1 MTKYN
6 YKLVSLSILLIYV
19 SVFFIFGDNSYILIH
34 DNMDSSLSWYKA
46 LIQSGM
52 IFSQSNEIIS
62 SFMSAHRVGFASE
75 LDVILWL
82 NYFFEQYTAYAINQV
97 LIRLVAFL
105 GMFSLLNRYIFNEEN
120 IRYSYFIA
128 LLYSILPFWSPGGLS
143 VAGLPMITYILLNI
157 RGGINT
163 KRDWMGL
170 ILFPLYS
177 SFVLSMVF
185 YIVFAGFVWIYD
197 IYKRTVTTKFTIAL
211 FLFGIIYLIINY
223 RLLEGFL
230 FEADFT
236 PHRVEFF
243 SDGIGLIGAL
253 MKSAQLF
260 ILGQYHASSL
270 HIIFLPFVGVVFLLN
285 IFSKSRDRLLIGL
298 FLLNICISL
307 WYGFYGYEGIR
318 SIINASGVK
327 LASLSL
333 TRFYFLS
340 PFIWYILFALS
351 VKWFFAK
358 YGLKYKFH
366 IVNTLIG
373 LTVLLLFFK
382 SDFINEYRKNGITYK
397 QFYSE
402 RLFKEVASFI
412 GKKQSEYK
420 VVSIGIHPSISQHNG
435 FHTLDGYLT
444 LYPLEYKHKF
454 RRIIKD
460 ELSKNEKLRYYYD
473 NWGSRVYV
481 FIAEI
486 GTNYLRNKNEVY
498 PITIS
503 LNTQV
508 LKEMGGEYV
517 FSSYFIVNAQ
527 KNNMELLKKFK
538 NKDSAWDIYLYKLK
552 QNN

>member
-1 MTKYN
+1 MTQYN

-19 SVFFIFGDNSYILIH
+19 SVFFLFGDNSYILIH
-34 DNMDSSLSWYKA
+34 DNMDSTLSWYKT

-52 IFSQSNEIIS
+52 IFSQNNQIIPSIMS
-62 SFMSAHRVGFASE
+62 SPRIGLGNE
-75 LDVILWL
+75 LDIILWL
-82 NYFFEQYTAYAINQV
+82 NYFFEQYTAHAINQV

-120 IRYSYFIA
+120 IKYSYFIA
-128 LLYSILPFWSPGGLS
+128 LLYSILPFWPSGGLS

-177 SFVLSMVF
+177 SFVLSMMF

-223 RLLEGFL
+223 RLLDAFIFG
-230 FEADFT
+230 ADFVS
-236 PHRVEFF
+236 HRVEFA
-243 SDGIGLIGAL
+243 GVGYGLTGAL
-253 MKSAQLF
+253 IYSAKHF
-260 ILGQYHASSL
+260 ILGQYHAHSL
-270 HIIFLPFVGVVFLLN
+270 HTIFLPFVGTVFLLN
-285 IFSKSRDRLLIGL
+285 IFSKSKDKLLIGL

-307 WYGFYGYEGIR
+307 WYGFYKYEGIED
-318 SIINASGVK
+318 IINASGSS
-327 LASLSL
+327 LASLNLS
-333 TRFYFLS
+333 RFYFLA
-340 PFIWYILFALS
+340 PLIWYVLFALS
-351 VKWFFAK
+351 IKWFFAN
-358 YGLKYKFH
+358 YRFKYKFY

-373 LTVLLLFFK
+373 LTVLFLFFK
-382 SDFINEYRKNGITYK
+382 SDFINEYRKNAITYK

-435 FHTLDGYLT
+435 FHTLDGYLA

-454 RRIIKD
+454 REIIKD
-460 ELSKNEKLRYYYD
+460 ELSKNEKLRNYYD

-481 FIAEI
+481 FIDEI
-486 GTNYLRNKNEVY
+486 GKNYLRNKNEVY
-498 PITIS
+498 PVTIS

-517 FSSYFIVNAQ
+517 FSSYFIVNAK